1 MSQADAA
8 RLKLFQLVS
17 PALPVGA
24 FSYSEGLEVLVQQ
37 GLLAGPQD
45 LEPWL
50 RAELQRGAVAMEAA
64 ALGMLFSA
72 LGGGDLAAVVE
83 LDGWLLAQREAAEVR
98 AQQRQMGQSLLLLL
112 ADLGW
117 PLPGGAALAWP
128 AAFAW
133 AALCLELGSPDLE
146 EAYLYSWV
154 ANQISAAVRLV
165 PLGPTQ
171 GQRLQLALAPLI
183 AGQAAEL
190 SSSDPRQ
197 LWNGGIGAGLA
208 QLQHA
213 ELYSRLFR
221 S

>member
-50 RAELQRGAVAMEAA
+50 CAELQRGAVAMEAA
-64 ALGMLFSA
+64 ALGTLFSA
-72 LGGGDLAAVVE
+72 LRGGDRAAVVE
-83 LDGWLLAQREAAEVR
+83 LDGWLLAQREAVEVR

-117 PLPGGAALAWP
+117 PLPGGAPLAWP

-183 AGQAAEL
+183 AEQAAEL

>member
-1 MSQADAA
+1 MSHADAA

-64 ALGMLFSA
+64 ALGTLFSA

-183 AGQAAEL
+183 AEQAAEL

>member
-1 MSQADAA
+1 MRRLRRLWWRLLWWRLGGRLACISVVVLDVDGVLTDGGLWYGPQGELIKRFDVRDGLGIRLLQQA
-8 RLKLFQLVS
+8 
-17 PALPVGA
+17 
-24 FSYSEGLEVLVQQ
+24 GLEVVFLS
-37 GLLAGPQD
+37 GG
-45 LEPWL
+45 
-50 RAELQRGAVAMEAA
+50 RGGAT
-64 ALGMLFSA
+64 
-72 LGGGDLAAVVE
+72 
-83 LDGWLLAQREAAEVR
+83 EVR
-98 AQQRQMGQSLLLLL
+98 AQQRQMGQSLLQLL

-117 PLPGGAALAWP
+117 PLGPGAPLLAWP

-133 AALCLELGSPDLE
+133 ASLCLEIGSPAME

-171 GQRLQLALAPLI
+171 GQRLQLALAALI
-183 AGQAAEL
+183 AERAQDLAQR
-190 SSSDPRQ
+190 DPRQ
-197 LWNGGIGAGLA
+197 LHNGGAGAGLA